1 MQENHV
7 YLFPSEEIPN
17 LGKNLLSVHHHMC
30 AVKARMCWKLW
41 NDGFPFLRVLDH
53 NPIDSKQYFIDF
65 EKPINQLKKGDKHK
79 ITKPALAVF
88 LIDLLRLK
96 KMKLRGRYNIH
107 VEDYN
112 FSFENRI
119 FEGKRLLLVPNL
131 MDIEKHESEIIDILS
146 LAKLAWGCSSAIN
159 RDRRTIETMLKFL
172 MPNFP
177 LHKSRIDFAKQSLFI
192 DTEDNR
198 MYLKRPERGKNK
210 LLRLK
215 ANHKGFWFYSEG
227 NDEINLD
234 EMIEIKVL
242 PNSTSGGN
250 FTTSGLIWYHWALVF
265 QKQPKSWHRGR
276 VNPISKNLIGT
287 IAAEFKHAQEK
298 CYKYELINIDKKSK
312 SFTLRIER
320 KDGNG
325 NAFDLWDDCIRDKD
339 MSIAINS
346 KSNVFEWTEKDIFHL
361 HKTHEKD
368 PFLVSVRFK
377 KSINI
382 PKSGYLKQASI
393 PQRALMFR
401 KQKLVL
407 SAIEKRSIINLKDF
421 KSTFFDVFPD
431 AKGFKKKNLV
441 CIQGPPGTGKTYT
454 VIEIIRS
461 ILKENPCAR
470 FLVCSKEHLA
480 LDHLSEGIRESLD
493 QRFDVVRINKS
504 KDFEENILS
513 KVSPEYLS
521 KKVIQSLS
529 NSRDILR
536 EEGRLSTLI
545 DDLSLRAASVIC
557 TTTLDSTIEK
567 LQQSEITFDYCII
580 EEAGKSYPSE
590 LIGPM
595 SISRHNILVGDHLQL
610 PPFELIKI
618 EEKIK
623 SCLTDGINKWPKK
636 SYSEDLDVQLI
647 NLVIDYKDRDNP
659 DLDSSIKSIKSWLQP
674 FQTLHQISHG
684 YILSTQWR
692 MFNTLSDII
701 GEIFYKDK
709 FLVRKENKID
719 NNNLPGIFGRHSN
732 RLLFI
737 DIPNAKENHHNKSYC
752 NEIEAK
758 YAAEN
763 LSLLLDGKFDAV
775 AITPYSGQV
784 EAICNN
790 LPKKYHKYVKTVDAF
805 QGKEAD
811 FIIISFVRNNNRTGS
826 SRRWGF
832 IRDPRR
838 LNVALSRSR
847 EGLIVISSKKHI
859 RETDWKEDEGQLDD
873 FINIIEEKGKIIS
886 GD

>member
-177 LHKSRIDFAKQSLFI
+177 LHKSRIDFTKQSLFI

-265 QKQPKSWHRGR
+265 QKQPKSWDRGR

-873 FINIIEEKGKIIS
+873 FISIIEEKGKIIS

>member
-7 YLFPSEEIPN
+7 YLFPSGEIPN

-431 AKGFKKKNLV
+431 AKGFNKKNLV

-763 LSLLLDGKFDAV
+763 LSLLLDGKFDTV

-873 FINIIEEKGKIIS
+873 FISIIEEKGKIIS